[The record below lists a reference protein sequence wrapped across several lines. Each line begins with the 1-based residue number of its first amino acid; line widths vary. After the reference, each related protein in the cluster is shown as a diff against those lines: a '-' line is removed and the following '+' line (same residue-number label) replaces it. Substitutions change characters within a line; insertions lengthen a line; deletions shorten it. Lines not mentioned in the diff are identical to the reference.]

1 MDEVRVEMCH
11 ILEILR
17 VEELEIGDLL
27 FMMSEV
33 EKEAKLAIKVSTWET
48 GMVTWNPVEEARSD
62 KRNSH

>member
-33 EKEAKLAIKVSTWET
+33 EKEAKLAIKVST
-48 GMVTWNPVEEARSD
+48 
-62 KRNSH
+62 